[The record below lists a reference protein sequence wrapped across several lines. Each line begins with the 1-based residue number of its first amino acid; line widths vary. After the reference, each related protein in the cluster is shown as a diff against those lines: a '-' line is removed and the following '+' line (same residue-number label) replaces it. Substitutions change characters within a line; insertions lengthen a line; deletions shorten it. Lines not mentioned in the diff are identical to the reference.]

1 MENFKV
7 RCSVNSAVF
16 GLEKQ
21 VTFLALLFFSLIEE
35 NRIIN

>member
-21 VTFLALLFFSLIEE
+21 VTFLALLFSLIEE